1 MADSISRSIAKSLT
15 WRITATLTTILIAYF
30 IIGDVNTAMM
40 IGGIEFFAKMIIY
53 FLHERLWASVPKIKW
68 K

>member
-53 FLHERLWASVPKIKW
+53 FLHERLWESVPKIKW

>member
-1 MADSISRSIAKSLT
+1 
-15 WRITATLTTILIAYF
+15 
-30 IIGDVNTAMM
+30 MM
-40 IGGIEFFAKMIIY
+40 IGGIEFFTKMFIY